1 MMAVANPVHAKA
13 WTAAVGAGIL
23 TLIQI
28 LQFVSP
34 FLPGQWSWIAT
45 GVIGVLTSVA
55 VFFVPN
61 QLTQEQVNHAVAK
74 GNVSVSAIPGPATAW
89 PQD

>member
-1 MMAVANPVHAKA
+1 MAVLQGATAAKA
-13 WTAAVGAGIL
+13 WTAAAGAAVL

-34 FLPGQWSWIAT
+34 FLPGQWSWIVT
-45 GVIGVLTSVA
+45 GVIGVLTAVS

-61 QLTQEQVNHAVAK
+61 A
-74 GNVSVSAIPGPATAW
+74 PATPAATGDTPW
-89 PQD
+89 PKD